1 MKTNWTKPDASSLSA
16 YQRGYIDLVP
26 SGDLTEIL
34 EKNLQ
39 NALSLVS
46 SLGSEKLSFRY
57 APGKWSIPQIL
68 VHMIDTERIF
78 SYRVLRISRGDQTPL
93 PGYEEN
99 DYAAAS
105 RADERDFKDILEE
118 YSSVRKAT
126 LSLFKSLS
134 AEDLLRKGI
143 SNGKEIS
150 AGALCYMLTGHE
162 IHHCK
167 VIKDKYLS

>member
-26 SGDLTEIL
+26 AGDLTEIL

-39 NALSLVS
+39 NTLLLVS
-46 SLGSEKLSFRY
+46 SLGSEKLRFRY

-134 AEDLLRKGI
+134 AEDLLRKGT

-150 AGALCYMLTGHE
+150 AGALCYMLAGHE